1 MAKYKILVKA
11 SAAKEIQNITT
22 RKDRRRVVEK
32 IRRLA
37 DDPRPDGCEKLS
49 GQDRYRVRQGNFR
62 IIYSINDDRLVIH
75 VVKVGD
81 RKDVYRI

>member
-1 MAKYKILVKA
+1 VARYKILIKA
-11 SAAKEIQNITT
+11 SAAKEIEQLPT

-37 DDPRPDGCEKLS
+37 DEPRPKGCEKLS
-49 GQDRYRVRQGNFR
+49 GQDRYRVRQGNYR
-62 IIYSINDDRLVIH
+62 IIYSVDDDVLTVH

-81 RKDVYRI
+81 RKDVYRY